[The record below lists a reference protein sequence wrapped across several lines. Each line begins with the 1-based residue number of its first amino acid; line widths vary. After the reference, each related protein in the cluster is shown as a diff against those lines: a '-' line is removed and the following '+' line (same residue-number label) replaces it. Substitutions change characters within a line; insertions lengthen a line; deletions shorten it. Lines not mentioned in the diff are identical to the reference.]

1 MDSMLIDFWGR
12 HACLFNSSDVSF
24 NDRELKTRLWSEFA
38 ASIGK
43 SGEPV
48 IMCEAVSCHEAVGS
62 APGSA
67 FDWIDVNLRICSVH
81 CGSYT
86 SGVYLKCWFSGFF
99 LSSIILFLPY

>member
-1 MDSMLIDFWGR
+1 MALELSVCYYSQTNTESSPARTMTHFRGYVRGPHWGLTMDSMLIDFWGR

-43 SGEPV
+43 SGEPF
-48 IMCEAVSCHEAVGS
+48 ITCEAVGCHEAVGN

-67 FDWIDVNLRICSVH
+67 FD
-81 CGSYT
+81 
-86 SGVYLKCWFSGFF
+86 
-99 LSSIILFLPY
+99 